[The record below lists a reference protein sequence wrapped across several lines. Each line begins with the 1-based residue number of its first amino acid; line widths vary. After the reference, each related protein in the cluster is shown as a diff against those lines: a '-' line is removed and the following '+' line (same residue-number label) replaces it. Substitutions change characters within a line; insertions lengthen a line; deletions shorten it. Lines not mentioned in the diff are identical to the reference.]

1 MASAKRSKR
10 RGEGGREEGE
20 DADGDPAKMP
30 ILSTADTL
38 SQLRL
43 NDISRMNRKRATNK
57 YININK

>member
-1 MASAKRSKR
+1 MAREG
-10 RGEGGREEGE
+10 RGRGGGGAGEERE
-20 DADGDPAKMP
+20 DADGDAAKMP

-43 NDISRMNRKRATNK
+43 NDISRMNMKRATNK